1 MSRENVEIV
10 RRWMEGLNQEG
21 VPPLDLCDEQIQIG
35 NVKEFVVQG
44 PYHGHAGVRE
54 WVTDAFDV
62 ISDRRFELEEAID
75 GGDGETVVT
84 VQRALGHSTHTG
96 LKFDLSWA
104 AVWTIR
110 SGKVV
115 HIQGY
120 LTKGAALEAVRLR
133 E

>member
-1 MSRENVEIV
+1 
-10 RRWMEGLNQEG
+10 
-21 VPPLDLCDEQIQIG
+21 
-35 NVKEFVVQG
+35 VVQG

-54 WVTDAFDV
+54 WVSDAFDV
-62 ISDRRFELEEAID
+62 INDRRFELEEAID
-75 GGDGETVVT
+75 SGDGETVVT

-115 HIQGY
+115 RIQGY
-120 LTKGAALEAVRLR
+120 LTKGAALEAVGLR